1 MPSSIRAKQNVTRIY
16 KGPKIIVEQSQN
28 LPVPIK
34 ISLIKP
40 KTHIS
45 SIKKP
50 TAVNF
55 LKAVNFR
62 SKHAAAPQ
70 PPLRRF
76 RTPIC
81 RWFRRKRALNQL
93 VKEHKKE
100 LKVAAKRKQ
109 AKFERERLKDFI
121 RWESLKPKIST
132 ISAIPTEKQKH
143 KPFLRK
149 PFKSP
154 KSEKTHVQ
162 PDPIKLEPTHKD
174 LINWARFKRK
184 KSQNEIEK
192 PMYTPPSKVKHKPPE
207 PVKYNQLNADAT
219 FKYMTS
225 PIVEKQPKFYYDQR
239 IYEPP
244 RKYEPVPKVEKKYK
258 TPVIVARECRGLC
271 ISEKPAQVQ
280 PVKKSK
286 SVYVKKYNHRES
298 FTNKF
303 VNCFYRVCCQF
314 YCYLT
319 CIIIIACCV
328 MCLI

>member
-1 MPSSIRAKQNVTRIY
+1 MPSSIRAKEKVTRIY
-16 KGPKIIVEQSQN
+16 TGPKIIVEKSQN

-40 KTHIS
+40 KTRTS
-45 SIKKP
+45 SIQKP

-55 LKAVNFR
+55 LKANCFR

-93 VKEHKKE
+93 IKEHKKE
-100 LKVAAKRKQ
+100 VKAVAKRKQ
-109 AKFERERLKDFI
+109 EKFERERLKDFI
-121 RWESLKPKIST
+121 RWESLKPKISP
-132 ISAIPTEKQKH
+132 IEQPKH
-143 KPFLRK
+143 KPFFHNA
-149 PFKSP
+149 FKSP
-154 KSEKTHVQ
+154 KSEKTQ
-162 PDPIKLEPTHKD
+162 PKPIQLESTHKD
-174 LINWARFKRK
+174 SINWARFKRK
-184 KSQNEIEK
+184 KSQHEIER
-192 PMYTPPSKVKHKPPE
+192 PIYTPPNKIKHKSPE
-207 PVKYNQLNADAT
+207 PVKYNQLNTDAT
-219 FKYMTS
+219 VKYMTS
-225 PIVEKQPKFYYDQR
+225 PIVEKQPKLYYDQP
-239 IYEPP
+239 IYEVP
-244 RKYEPVPKVEKKYK
+244 RKYEPIPKVEKKYK
-258 TPVIVARECRGLC
+258 APVIVARECRGLC

-280 PVKKSK
+280 PAKKSK

-328 MCLI
+328 ICLI